1 MQVELLEKLSTSD
14 AAIILEHLPE
24 KIKTALIDRAT
35 EIEYQ
40 LRPLLKWRSRSVSE
54 RESLV
59 FWIQKLWVLQTV
71 NQGEDNK
78 NYDV

>member
-1 MQVELLEKLSTSD
+1 MSAKESD
-14 AAIILEHLPE
+14 LKIQAKVILDAIAFTPFEQCKSLNR
-24 KIKTALIDRAT
+24 K
-35 EIEYQ
+35 
-40 LRPLLKWRSRSVSE
+40 

-71 NQGEDNK
+71 TQGEDNK

>member
-1 MQVELLEKLSTSD
+1 MSAKESD
-14 AAIILEHLPE
+14 LKNQAKVILDVIAFTPFE
-24 KIKTALIDRAT
+24 
-35 EIEYQ
+35 Q
-40 LRPLLKWRSRSVSE
+40 CQPLNRK

-71 NQGEDNK
+71 TQGEDNK